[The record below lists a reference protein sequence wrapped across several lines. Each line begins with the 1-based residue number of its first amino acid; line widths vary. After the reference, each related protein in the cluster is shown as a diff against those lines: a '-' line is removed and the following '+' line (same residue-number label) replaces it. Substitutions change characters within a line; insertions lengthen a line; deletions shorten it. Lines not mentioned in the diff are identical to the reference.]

1 MVKSFGSN
9 LTDPSRSISILM
21 LSAAD
26 RRRDAILA
34 ILRTLPGPPEIL
46 CADNLEDA
54 RYLLDLTRV
63 GLVVILDHSLA
74 PDAQKRAVEE
84 IRRTAQR
91 VWIIQLVAHPR
102 EAFSLGEPRPDT
114 VLCDGFSSADLL
126 DEIQKTKPKAPTTL
140 IETSDQLMLKR
151 LK

>member
-9 LTDPSRSISILM
+9 LTDPSRPISILM

-46 CADNLEDA
+46 CADNLKDA
-54 RYLLDLTRV
+54 RHLLDFTRV
-63 GLVVILDHSLA
+63 GLVILDHSLET
-74 PDAQKRAVEE
+74 DAQKRALEE
-84 IRRTAQR
+84 IRRTAKP

-126 DEIQKTKPKAPTTL
+126 DEIQKTKPKGLRTHIEAP
-140 IETSDQLMLKR
+140 DQLMFKGLK
-151 LK
+151 